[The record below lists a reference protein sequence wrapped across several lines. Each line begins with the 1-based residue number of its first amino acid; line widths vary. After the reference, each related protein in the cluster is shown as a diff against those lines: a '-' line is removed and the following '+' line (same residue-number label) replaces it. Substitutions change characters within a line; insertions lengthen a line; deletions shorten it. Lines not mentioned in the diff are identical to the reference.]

1 MKLKGFVTKLCS
13 DISKN
18 KLYLNN
24 KKKIK
29 NFYKKKIL
37 EVKYIGVLSDL

>member
-1 MKLKGFVTKLCS
+1 MKLKGLVTKLCS

-24 KKKIK
+24 KKKI
-29 NFYKKKIL
+29 L
-37 EVKYIGVLSDL
+37 EVKYIGVLPDL